1 MLPALPDEVQPGEGP
16 GLLPLG
22 QPLGL
27 TSSAHSEAAG
37 LGDGFIYPDLSLKP
51 GSRPPAEGPWERIWD
66 HSQRG
71 DAVGRALTAGRLG
84 RCLCEPWQVCSD
96 PL

>member
-37 LGDGFIYPDLSLKP
+37 LGDGFIYPDLTLKP

-66 HSQRG
+66 HSQTARG
-71 DAVGRALTAGRLG
+71 CCGEGSDGWQAG
-84 RCLCEPWQVCSD
+84 QV

>member
-1 MLPALPDEVQPGEGP
+1 MLPALQDEVQPGEGP

-27 TSSAHSEAAG
+27 TPSAHSEAAG

-51 GSRPPAEGPWERIWD
+51 GSQPPAEGPWERIWD
-66 HSQRG
+66 HSQT
-71 DAVGRALTAGRLG
+71 VWG
-84 RCLCEPWQVCSD
+84 RCGEGSNSWQAGQV